1 MVEPVIDDSLVLWL
15 NGACGKNSPATR
27 RWVDLS
33 GKGNHGELQNFG
45 FGEGSGWTGE
55 GLEFDGVDDCV
66 LLDNHPSPI
75 VTNSATIE
83 MWIKVLSYPA
93 TVNPIIGQNYE
104 LGFCFWHYSSTYW
117 IFEMQRVSHA
127 LRMNLDIPPTEHD
140 TFLPLNEWVHLV
152 GTAYNDGVKARIEAY
167 KNGEYYRGISFSGKD
182 YNAIYAPDKAYYV
195 GNRGV
200 NIKLALHRFYSRAL
214 SPEEV
219 LQNYQAG
226 YTWTPQIGHRTVT
239 SVVKP
244 ITASASRAGRG
255 RRDVI
260 STVKPITGSAER
272 KGVGRREVI
281 STVKPIT
288 AKATRKGVGK
298 REVVSTVKPIVST
311 VNLKLPPIKAVLGIT
326 ERRAEMRITE
336 RKPKIEIK

>member
-55 GLEFDGVDDCV
+55 GLEFDGVDDYVYLGNKESIANIGVDGLTVTVVFAVSDIEKQSIVCRV
-66 LLDNHPSPI
+66 NPRGQDWQYQIRKETSIIEFRVWRDGLYGSSFPI
-75 VTNSATIE
+75 VTYKPGVMSVA
-83 MWIKVLSYPA
+83 V
-93 TVNPIIGQNYE
+93 
-104 LGFCFWHYSSTYW
+104 TY
-117 IFEMQRVSHA
+117 
-127 LRMNLDIPPTEHD
+127 
-140 TFLPLNEWVHLV
+140 
-152 GTAYNDGVKARIEAY
+152 DGI
-167 KNGEYYRGISFSGKD
+167 
-182 YNAIYAPDKAYYV
+182 
-195 GNRGV
+195 
-200 NIKLALHRFYSRAL
+200 NIKLYADGALVRTIEYLSGIVTGQPTYIGRYWDKDTRYLDGEIYSALFYNRAL

-219 LQNYQAG
+219 LQNHQAG

-272 KGVGRREVI
+272 KGVGRRDVV

-311 VNLKLPPIKAVLGIT
+311 VNLKLPPIKAVLSLE
-326 ERRAEMRITE
+326 ERVPSLGITE